1 MDKPLISV
9 IVPVYN
15 VEKYLDEC
23 VRSIMN
29 QTHRNLEIILVDD
42 GSTDGSGAM
51 CDAFARED
59 PRIRVVHKTNGGASS
74 ARNEGLAIATGQYYG
89 FVDSDDYIMPD
100 MYERML
106 QPMNDRVQLTM
117 CSLYYQYEADPKAV
131 WITQR
136 CYEEQTYDARSYFE
150 LYHFNKFKHE
160 SVTRLYSR
168 QYFGHL
174 RFHVGHYAEDHRY
187 AYLVALEMLKHDL
200 QMTHLPYV
208 GYYYRYVGTSI
219 MHSYKVPMHVEET
232 RNYRD
237 LLLDHAADLRRFGYY
252 DMLAQKY
259 LGHLVRLKALALD
272 DDAFKPY
279 QQGEFA
285 GEMKPYPY
293 RRSYAWGFRHVVYY
307 YVIRYMPGLFRN
319 PTVKTFCTKLGD
331 IPASTHYTYYK

>member
-1 MDKPLISV
+1 MNTSLISI

-29 QTHRNLEIILVDD
+29 QTYQNLEIILIDD
-42 GSTDGSGAM
+42 GSTDRSPEM

-59 PRIRVVHKTNGGASS
+59 ARIKVVHKQNGGASS
-74 ARNEGLAIATGQYYG
+74 ARNLGLDIATGEYYG

-106 QPMNDRVQLTM
+106 QPLHDKVQLSV
-117 CSLYYQYEADPKAV
+117 CSLYYQHEPDPKAV

-136 CYEEQTYDARSYFE
+136 CYKEQVYDARSYFE
-150 LYHFNKFKHE
+150 LYHFNRFKHE

-168 QYFGHL
+168 KYFGHL

-187 AYLVALEMLKHDL
+187 AYLVAIEMLKHDL
-200 QMTHLPYV
+200 EMVHLPYI
-208 GYYYRYVGTSI
+208 GYYYRYVGTSV

-237 LLLDHAADLRRFGYY
+237 LLKDQEAELKQFGYY
-252 DMLAQKY
+252 EMLSQKY
-259 LGHLVRLKALALD
+259 LGHMIRLKALALED
-272 DDAFKPY
+272 DWYRPY
-279 QQGEFA
+279 YDDEFA
-285 GEMKPYPY
+285 TELKRCHYHF
-293 RRSYAWGFRHVVYY
+293 SYSWGMRHLVYY
-307 YVIRYMPGLFRN
+307 FVVRYMPMLFRN
-319 PTVKTFCTKLGD
+319 PSVKSFCTKTGE
-331 IPASTHYTYYK
+331 IPSSTRYTYYG

>member
-1 MDKPLISV
+1 MNDSLISV

-42 GSTDGSGAM
+42 GSTDRSAAM
-51 CDAFARED
+51 CDAYASED
-59 PRIRVVHKTNGGASS
+59 ARIRVIHKENGGASS
-74 ARNEGLAIATGQYYG
+74 ARNAGLEIAAGHYFG

-100 MYERML
+100 MYEQLLRPL
-106 QPMNDRVQLTM
+106 HDRVQLSV
-117 CSLYYQYEADPKAV
+117 CSLYYQHEDDPEAV

-136 CYEEQTYDARSYFE
+136 CYAEQVYDARAYFE

-168 QYFGHL
+168 EHFGHL

-187 AYLVALEMLKHDL
+187 AYLVALELLKRQL
-200 QMTHLPYV
+200 QMVHLPYV

-237 LLLDHAADLRRFGYY
+237 LLKEQEDALRRYGYY
-252 DMLAQKY
+252 EMLEQKY
-259 LGHLVRLKALALD
+259 LGHLVRLVALGQD
-272 DDAFKPY
+272 DKTFRPY
-279 QQGEFA
+279 VEQEFA
-285 GEMKPYPY
+285 HEWQHSRYHL
-293 RRSYAWGFRHVVYY
+293 RYAWGVRHLIYY
-307 YVIRYMPGLFRN
+307 LVIRYAPSLFRS
-319 PTVKTFCTKLGD
+319 PSVKTFCTKTGE
-331 IPASTHYTYYK
+331 IPTSTHYTYY